1 MRQNLRKQ
9 KRKLRVIVKRRGR
22 RLKNCKGAFLF
33 KTGLER
39 AGMSLH
45 LVTKKKKSGT
55 MSLNKR
61 KLFRSSEK
69 KRKEKKRKI
78 RKTNDLMNYAFTSL
92 I

>member
-1 MRQNLRKQ
+1 MRKQ

-33 KTGLER
+33 KTGLEK

-45 LVTKKKKSGT
+45 LVTKKKKNGT

>member
-1 MRQNLRKQ
+1 
-9 KRKLRVIVKRRGR
+9 
-22 RLKNCKGAFLF
+22 
-33 KTGLER
+33 
-39 AGMSLH
+39 MSLH

-69 KRKEKKRKI
+69 KRKERKRKI
-78 RKTNDLMNYAFTSL
+78 RKTNDSMNYAFTSL

>member
-1 MRQNLRKQ
+1 MRKQ
-9 KRKLRVIVKRRGR
+9 KRKLKVIVKRRGR

-39 AGMSLH
+39 ACMSLH

-69 KRKEKKRKI
+69 KRKERKRKI
-78 RKTNDLMNYAFTSL
+78 RKTNDSMNYAFTSL

>member
-1 MRQNLRKQ
+1 MRKQ

-22 RLKNCKGAFLF
+22 RLKNCKDAFLF
-33 KTGLER
+33 KIGLER
-39 AGMSLH
+39 VGMSLH

>member
-1 MRQNLRKQ
+1 MRKQ
-9 KRKLRVIVKRRGR
+9 KRKLRVIVQRKRR
-22 RLKNCKGAFLF
+22 RLKNFRDVFLF

-39 AGMSLH
+39 AGMNLH

-55 MSLNKR
+55 MRLNRR

-78 RKTNDLMNYAFTSL
+78 RKANDLMNYALTSL

>member
-1 MRQNLRKQ
+1 MRKQ
-9 KRKLRVIVKRRGR
+9 KLKLRVIVKRRGR
-22 RLKNCKGAFLF
+22 RLKNCKDAFLF
-33 KTGLER
+33 KIGLER
-39 AGMSLH
+39 VGMSLH